1 MQTVGGLEKEND
13 KLIQMWACKQRS
25 YYSHK
30 PAQCGHHFYSRRN
43 KLLRWDLLNIIPL
56 TIEEHTLLHSGCIQ
70 LDICNPFRLQYL
82 QNMSNK
88 DYKQYL
94 LENGLTDVEFIKL
107 CNKKLKEKLGEKL

>member
-1 MQTVGGLEKEND
+1 MQTTGGLEKEND
-13 KLIQMWACKQRS
+13 KLVQIWASRQRS

-30 PAQCGHHFYSRRN
+30 PATCGHHFYSRRI

-56 TIEEHTLLHSGCIQ
+56 TFEEHTLLHSGCIQ

-82 QNMSNK
+82 KNMSNM

-94 LENGLTDVEFIKL
+94 LENNLTDYEFVKL
-107 CNKKLKEKLGEKL
+107 CNKKLKGKLIEKL